1 MGCSLHVPDLSQGRP
16 VRTPWRAV
24 GPAAGVRPHARA
36 SSAQRARALLILAL
50 VFLAHGLAFWLA
62 ASRIPKVEALRTAPD
77 NSRAVEIE
85 LVPMFARRSSPQ
97 RPSAARTVRPLEPRA
112 PAPALPPVVE
122 QPSPPA
128 AIPTAPA
135 NQAAQGQLRDEAV
148 RHALQSIVGCGDP
161 DAHGLTRE
169 QQANCFRKARPGAPI
184 GAPLSPAE
192 QAAFDADKKR
202 EGFLVRTPKN
212 GCQPRVA
219 DRPGILSG
227 RGGTGSMAASTEGGV
242 SCAWSF

>member
-1 MGCSLHVPDLSQGRP
+1 M
-16 VRTPWRAV
+16 
-24 GPAAGVRPHARA
+24 
-36 SSAQRARALLILAL
+36 
-50 VFLAHGLAFWLA
+50 FLAHGLAFWLA
-62 ASRIPKVEALRTAPD
+62 ASRIPGVGALRTAPD
-77 NSRAVEIE
+77 YSRAVEIE
-85 LVPMFARRSSPQ
+85 LVPRSAS
-97 RPSAARTVRPLEPRA
+97 RPSPRRLSASRSLRPLEPRA
-112 PAPALPPVVE
+112 PEPTLPPIAE
-122 QPSPPA
+122 PPSPPA
-128 AIPTAPA
+128 ALPAPPA
-135 NQAAQGQLRDEAV
+135 NPAAQGQLRDEAV
-148 RHALQSIVGCGDP
+148 RRALQSLVGCGDP

-169 QQANCFRKARPGAPI
+169 QQANCFRRARPAAPI